1 MENEGIVS
9 RRAFD
14 TGFYF
19 GRNRP
24 PLLPAQS
31 GITIKRTW
39 EGSTLDYIEVFL
51 QTILAFAAILIYTRI
66 LGKQQIGQLTFF
78 EYING
83 ITFGSIAAVLATDI
97 SPKSTGLHFLGLTLF
112 AFLTWAAGYIALVS
126 RPARKLISGEPT
138 VVVHNGKI
146 LEGNMKKMRYNFD
159 ELAMQLRQ
167 KNVFDIADVEYAILE
182 PDGDLSVLLKSQKR
196 PLTPADL
203 QLPTQYEGIPTE
215 LVMDGEVLFQNL
227 KQNNLDEKWLIQQL
241 QSQGVQDL
249 SQVDYAVLRSDGS
262 LYINLKQ
269 DNLVNPVDI
278 TDAPENP
285 IKKTN
290 NN

>member
-1 MENEGIVS
+1 ME
-9 RRAFD
+9 
-14 TGFYF
+14 
-19 GRNRP
+19 
-24 PLLPAQS
+24 
-31 GITIKRTW
+31 
-39 EGSTLDYIEVFL
+39 YIEVFL
-51 QTILAFAAILIYTRI
+51 QTILAFAAIFIYTRI

-97 SPKSTGLHFLGLTLF
+97 NPKSTGLHFLGLTLF

-146 LEGNMKKMRYNFD
+146 LEGNMKKMRYNLD

-203 QLPTQYEGIPTE
+203 RLPTQYEGIPTE

-262 LYINLKQ
+262 LYVNLKQ

-285 IKKTN
+285 IKKAN

>member
-1 MENEGIVS
+1 ME
-9 RRAFD
+9 
-14 TGFYF
+14 Y
-19 GRNRP
+19 
-24 PLLPAQS
+24 L
-31 GITIKRTW
+31 
-39 EGSTLDYIEVFL
+39 EVFL
-51 QTILAFAAILIYTRI
+51 QTILAFAAIFIYTRI

-97 SPKSTGLHFLGLTLF
+97 DPNRTGIHFVGLTLF
-112 AFLTWAAGYIALVS
+112 AFLTWLAGYVALIS

-167 KNVFDIADVEYAILE
+167 KNVFDIADVEFAILE

-203 QLPTQYEGIPTE
+203 QLPTSYEGIPTE
-215 LVMDGEVLFQNL
+215 LVMDGEILFQNL
-227 KQNNLDEKWLIQQL
+227 EQNKLDEKWLIRQL
-241 QSQGVQDL
+241 QAQGVRDI

-262 LYINLKQ
+262 LYVNLKE
-269 DNLVNPVDI
+269 DDIVSPVDI
-278 TDAPENP
+278 TDAPESP
-285 IKKTN
+285 VKKEKEEQDRPY
-290 NN
+290 

>member
-1 MENEGIVS
+1 MQ
-9 RRAFD
+9 
-14 TGFYF
+14 Y
-19 GRNRP
+19 
-24 PLLPAQS
+24 L
-31 GITIKRTW
+31 
-39 EGSTLDYIEVFL
+39 EVFL

-83 ITFGSIAAVLATDI
+83 ITFGSIAAVLATDTEP
-97 SPKSTGLHFLGLTLF
+97 SRTGIHFLGLTLF
-112 AFLTWAAGYIALVS
+112 AFLTWLAGYAALVS

-146 LEGNMKKMRYNFD
+146 LEENMKKMRYNFD

-167 KNVFDIADVEYAILE
+167 KNVFDIADVEYALLE
-182 PDGDLSVLLKSQKR
+182 PDGDLSILLKSQKR

-203 QLPTQYEGIPTE
+203 QLPTQYEGVPRE
-215 LVMDGEVLFQNL
+215 LVMDGEILFQNL

-241 QSQGVQDL
+241 QAQGVQDI

-262 LYINLKQ
+262 LY
-269 DNLVNPVDI
+269 VNCKEDDIVHPGDI
-278 TDAPENP
+278 TDAPESP
-285 IKKTN
+285 VSTRKEEQDQP
-290 NN
+290 

>member
-1 MENEGIVS
+1 ME
-9 RRAFD
+9 
-14 TGFYF
+14 Y
-19 GRNRP
+19 
-24 PLLPAQS
+24 L
-31 GITIKRTW
+31 
-39 EGSTLDYIEVFL
+39 EVFL

-97 SPKSTGLHFLGLTLF
+97 EPRRTGMHFLGLTLF
-112 AFLTWAAGYIALVS
+112 AFLTWAAGYAVLVS

-215 LVMDGEVLFQNL
+215 LIMDGEILFQNL
-227 KQNNLDEKWLIQQL
+227 KQNKLDEKWLIQQL
-241 QSQGVQDL
+241 QAQGVQDI

-262 LYINLKQ
+262 LYVNLKE
-269 DNLVNPVDI
+269 DDIINPVDI
-278 TDAPENP
+278 TDAPESP
-285 IKKTN
+285 VKQEKEEQDRPS
-290 NN
+290 